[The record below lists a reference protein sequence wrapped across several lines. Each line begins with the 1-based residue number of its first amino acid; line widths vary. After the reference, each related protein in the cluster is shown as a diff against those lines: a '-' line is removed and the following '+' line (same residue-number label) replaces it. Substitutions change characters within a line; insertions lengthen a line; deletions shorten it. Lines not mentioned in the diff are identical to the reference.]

1 VVHGGVG
8 VIVLVSDLAT
18 TALKAS
24 GILGIGQSAQPD
36 DLSTFL
42 DLLRAL
48 IGQWQKKRFLVF
60 VEQTVELPASTGA
73 LSYSI
78 GPGCDF
84 DVNGRPDRISRA
96 FIRIIQG
103 MPPNLVDIPIEVLD
117 SREDYVAISVKTLET
132 MPATVY
138 YESGFPTGRV
148 YFWPV
153 PPASMY
159 GLFLVVKVPLPT
171 YVSTADP
178 LNLPDEYIDAL
189 IWSMCVRMQM
199 AYGLQARPD
208 HVAQAALAI
217 NTLRQANAQ
226 IPQLA
231 VPAPLR
237 NRGEGFSLVGSG
249 LGRAFILDQGA
260 VL

>member
-1 VVHGGVG
+1 VVHGGLG
-8 VIVLVSDLAT
+8 VISTVNDLALMV
-18 TALKAS
+18 LKAS
-24 GILGIGQSAQPD
+24 GILGIGQNVQPD
-36 DLSTFL
+36 DLNTFL

-48 IGQWQKKRFLVF
+48 VAQWQKKRWLVF

-73 LSYSI
+73 VSHSI

-103 MPPNLVDIPIEVLD
+103 MPPNLVDIPVEVLD

-138 YESGFPTGRV
+138 YESGYPTGQV

-153 PPASMY
+153 PPAGMY

-171 YVSTADP
+171 YVSLADP

-189 IWSMCVRMQM
+189 IWTMCVRMQM
-199 AYGLQARPD
+199 SYGLQARPD
-208 HVAQAALAI
+208 QVAAAALAM

-231 VPAPLR
+231 IPAPLR
-237 NRGEGFSLVGSG
+237 NRGDGFSLVGSG

>member
-8 VIVLVSDLAT
+8 VITLVSDLLT
-18 TALKAS
+18 MVLKAS

-36 DLSTFL
+36 DLNTGL

-48 IGQWQKKRFLVF
+48 IAQWQKKRWLVF
-60 VEQTVELPASTGA
+60 VEQTVELDASTGA

-84 DVNGRPDRISRA
+84 NVNGRPDRVSRA
-96 FIRIIQG
+96 YIRIIQG
-103 MPPNLVDIPIEVLD
+103 VPPNLVDIPVEVFD
-117 SREDYVAISVKTLET
+117 SREDYAAISVKSLET
-132 MPATVY
+132 MPAAVY
-138 YESGFPTGRV
+138 YESGFPTGQV

-153 PPASMY
+153 PPANMY

-189 IWSMCVRMQM
+189 IWTMCVRMQM

-208 HVAQAALAI
+208 HVAQADYAI

-231 VPAPLR
+231 IPAPLR
-237 NRGEGFSLVGSG
+237 NRGDGFSLVGSG
-249 LGRAFILDQGA
+249 LGRAFILDQGV

>member
-1 VVHGGVG
+1 MISTVG
-8 VIVLVSDLAT
+8 DLLT
-18 TALKAS
+18 TVLKAS
-24 GILGIGQSAQPD
+24 GILGIGQSANPD
-36 DLSTFL
+36 DLTTGL

-48 IGQWQKKRFLVF
+48 IAQWQKKRWLVY
-60 VEQTVELPASTGA
+60 VEQTVEVAASTGA
-73 LSYSI
+73 MSYSI

-84 DVNGRPDRISRA
+84 DVQGRPDHIARA
-96 FIRIIQG
+96 FIRIIPG
-103 MPPNLVDIPIEVLD
+103 MPPNLVDIPVEVLD
-117 SREDYVAISVKTLET
+117 SREDYAMISVKALET

-138 YESGFPTGRV
+138 YESGYPTGQV

-153 PPASMY
+153 PPTGMY
-159 GLFLVVKVPLPT
+159 GLFLVVKVPLPN
-171 YVSTADP
+171 YISIDNP
-178 LNLPDEYIDAL
+178 LNVPDEYIDAL
-189 IWSMCVRMQM
+189 LWTMCVRMQM

-208 HVAQAALAI
+208 QVAAAAMAI

-231 VPAPLR
+231 VPVPRRLR
-237 NRGEGFSLVGSG
+237 NDLSLVGAG